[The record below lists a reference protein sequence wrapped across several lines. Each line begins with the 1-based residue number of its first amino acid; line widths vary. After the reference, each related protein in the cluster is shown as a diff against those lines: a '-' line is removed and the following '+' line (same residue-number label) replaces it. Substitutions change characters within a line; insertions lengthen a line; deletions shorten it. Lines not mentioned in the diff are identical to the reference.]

1 MTNLTLEQK
10 DRIKFEKSKAAYKAA
25 DSNMMK
31 KLNQITKKRSQLE
44 NKSLAAYKKGN
55 REAGKKFQ
63 QQADK
68 FTEEYN
74 KVRKQ
79 GIKDKR
85 FAKKIPIKKGPKV
98 KKVKP
103 ETLKKKKVLPIR
115 NVISAGADT
124 IGTVSGTA
132 LRTIPDMVTKGVE
145 KSLKRVKKSMNK
157 LRDRNIKRLDK
168 EKYRGPENITE
179 LKFKTG
185 GKIQYRSIGGKVL
198 DGNDIIKKIY
208 D

>member
-1 MTNLTLEQK
+1 MANLTLEQK

-31 KLNQITKKRSQLE
+31 KLNQITKKRSQLK

-68 FTEEYN
+68 FTEEYD

-79 GIKDKR
+79 GIKDKKLVDTYGGDAR
-85 FAKKIPIKKGPKV
+85 KAKSFASDRSKKTDNAIGATIASANRISKMEAKAAKAMKK
-98 KKVKP
+98 
-103 ETLKKKKVLPIR
+103 E
-115 NVISAGADT
+115 
-124 IGTVSGTA
+124 
-132 LRTIPDMVTKGVE
+132 
-145 KSLKRVKKSMNK
+145 NK
-157 LRDRNIKRLDK
+157 LK
-168 EKYRGPENITE
+168 G
-179 LKFKTG
+179 G

-198 DGNDIIKKIY
+198 NGNDFIKMIY